1 MKLNHRSS
9 GTADKPVISYLDP
22 WSPLR
27 FVPPSEPG
35 SLLCPSI
42 FGLSHVLPTF
52 SFLLYFQA
60 FCLAKSISF
69 AYNQKHS
76 TYCSASRN
84 TNMLG
89 HERRHERD
97 KKKRK
102 GNDPTVVFAHRTK
115 IGCQIRV
122 YMCSFL

>member
-1 MKLNHRSS
+1 MKLSHRSS

-22 WSPLR
+22 GA
-27 FVPPSEPG
+27 PSVLCLLEPG
-35 SLLCPSI
+35 SLLFPSI
-42 FGLSHVLPTF
+42 FELFHVLPTF

-69 AYNQKHS
+69 AYNQKSS

-97 KKKRK
+97 NKKRK
-102 GNDPTVVFAHRTK
+102 GNDPTVVIAHRTK